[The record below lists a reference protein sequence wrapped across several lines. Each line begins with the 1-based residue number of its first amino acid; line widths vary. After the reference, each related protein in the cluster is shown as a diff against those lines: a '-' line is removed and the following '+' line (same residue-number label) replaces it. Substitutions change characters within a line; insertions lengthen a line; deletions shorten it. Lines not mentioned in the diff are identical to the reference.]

1 MEELKVESCSVEK
14 IKEQVMRSF
23 DDASSRRLFNWGRAA
38 ALALPYDMMAGW
50 LLKKGA
56 DGSKRLARTLT
67 PPKSANKNRE
77 ICLLFRSGRVDY
89 TVPTSRRFFLLE
101 R

>member
-67 PPKSANKNRE
+67 PPKSANKNDSSR
-77 ICLLFRSGRVDY
+77 IIVDRDQVFRRRTGYASG
-89 TVPTSRRFFLLE
+89 SF
-101 R
+101 